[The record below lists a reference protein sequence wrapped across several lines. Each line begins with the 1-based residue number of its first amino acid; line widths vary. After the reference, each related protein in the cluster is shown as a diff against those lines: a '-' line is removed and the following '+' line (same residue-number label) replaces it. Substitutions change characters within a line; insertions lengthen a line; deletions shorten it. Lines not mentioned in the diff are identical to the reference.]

1 MRPTMPMRSQ
11 AWTFALATLVALGIP
26 NVLIYQSER
35 LLRHGEPLLL
45 ALESGEH
52 RALIQGQSLR
62 LYYPLLGDLVL
73 ADTTL
78 PRSGRL
84 AVKLDSNRVGTDVRY
99 VGAGDELSPDERIL
113 RYRTCAE
120 RLCVGAAF
128 FFFEDGQADYYREAR
143 YAELRVGPHGQIAVA
158 GVRDAARN
166 PMPGP
171 P

>member
-1 MRPTMPMRSQ
+1 MSTLKPTRWQ
-11 AWTFALATLVALGIP
+11 AWIYALATLVALAIP
-26 NVLIYQSER
+26 NLLIYQSER

-45 ALESGEH
+45 ALDAGEH
-52 RALIQGQSLR
+52 RALIQGRALR
-62 LYYPLLGDLVL
+62 LYYPLLGDLAL
-73 ADTTL
+73 ADSSL

-84 AVKLDSNRVGTDVRY
+84 AVKLDSNRVGTEVRY
-99 VGAGDELSPDERIL
+99 LGPGDELSPDERSL

-128 FFFEDGQADYYREAR
+128 FFFEEGQADYYREAR
-143 YAELRVGPHGQIAVA
+143 YAELRVGPDGQIAVA

>member
-1 MRPTMPMRSQ
+1 MKPTKPMRWQ
-11 AWTFALATLVALGIP
+11 QWTFALATFVALGIP
-26 NVLIYQSER
+26 NLLIYQSEQ
-35 LLRHGEPLLL
+35 LLRHGEPMLL
-45 ALESGEH
+45 ALDAREH
-52 RALIQGQSLR
+52 RGQIQGQSLR
-62 LYYPLLGDLVL
+62 LYYPLLGDLAQ
-73 ADTTL
+73 ADTLL

-84 AVKLDSNRVGTDVRY
+84 AVKLDSNRVGTEFRY
-99 VGAGDELSPDERIL
+99 LGAGDELSPDERIL

-128 FFFEDGQADYYREAR
+128 FFFEEGQADYYQGAR
-143 YAELRVGPHGQIAVA
+143 YAELRVGPEGQIAVA